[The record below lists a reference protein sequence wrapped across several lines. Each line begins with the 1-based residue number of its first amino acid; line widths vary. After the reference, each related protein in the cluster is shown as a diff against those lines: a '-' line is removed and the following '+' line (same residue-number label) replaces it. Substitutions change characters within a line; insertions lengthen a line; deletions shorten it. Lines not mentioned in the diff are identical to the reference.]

1 MYLSILNNREKQL
14 FLGLAYGLAAF
25 DGEYSEQEQAMIH
38 GYCEEVQMEFQE
50 ETMVK
55 PLDDIIEIFKENSSE
70 RIKKIVI
77 FEAIGLAMSDNNYQ
91 DSERNVI
98 LKMEE
103 EFQLEKGFAQKCE
116 ALLDEYI
123 VFQNRVNELVLK

>member
-103 EFQLEKGFAQKCE
+103 EPYDRQLEYV
-116 ALLDEYI
+116 LD
-123 VFQNRVNELVLK
+123 RG